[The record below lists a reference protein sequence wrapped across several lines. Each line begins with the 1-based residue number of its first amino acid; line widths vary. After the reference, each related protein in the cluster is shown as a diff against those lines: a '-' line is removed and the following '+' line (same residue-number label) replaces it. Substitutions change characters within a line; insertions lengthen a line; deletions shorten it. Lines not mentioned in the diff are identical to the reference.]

1 MYKTIRINTHENLVA
16 DTIFYKYNQNMI
28 YTDSHCHIRP
38 EPENPDIA
46 CRIYNSARA
55 IDWENAIDISERDDD
70 KNFATIGIHPWYIA
84 DAGAEFETAIAEILA
99 SHPNLM
105 VGEIGLDKFKPD
117 MDRQVEVF
125 TRQLEI
131 AARFRRPIH
140 LHCVG
145 AWDKVLHIFRE
156 HERNM
161 PPAVLAHGF
170 TGDPSQIEM
179 LANKYNM
186 YFSYSVRADN
196 ETNATRVSKTPANR
210 ILAETDTFDAGEE
223 ISDLDTII
231 NMIAAAHNYD
241 ADEMSEQIYQNI
253 QRIISYVRPI
263 A

>member
-1 MYKTIRINTHENLVA
+1 
-16 DTIFYKYNQNMI
+16 MI
-28 YTDSHCHIRP
+28 YTDAHCHITP
-38 EPENPDIA
+38 APENPEIA
-46 CRIYNSARA
+46 CRIYNSVRA
-55 IDWENAIDISERDDD
+55 ADWDTAIDISERDDD
-70 KNFATIGIHPWYIA
+70 KNFAAIGIHPWYIA
-84 DAGAEFETAIAEILA
+84 DADADFETAISEILA

-117 MDRQVEVF
+117 LPRQIEIF
-125 TRQLEI
+125 TQQLEI
-131 AARFRRPIH
+131 ATQFRRPIH

-156 HERNM
+156 HEKNM

-170 TGDPSQIEM
+170 TGDATKIEM

-196 ETNATRVSKTPANR
+196 ETNTARISKTPANR
-210 ILAETDTFDAGEE
+210 ILAETDTFDAGDE
-223 ISDLDTII
+223 IPDLDTVI
-231 NMIAAAHNYD
+231 NMIAAAQQMD
-241 ADEMSEQIYQNI
+241 ADEISEQIYQNI